1 MSVPVG
7 SRLGPYEILASVGA
21 GGMGEVYRARDTR
34 LERDVAIKILPAGF
48 VADADRLRRFE
59 QEARAAG
66 ALNHP
71 NILVIH
77 DVGTTGGFPYVVSE
91 LLEGETLRD
100 RLREGSPS
108 LRKAIQYALQIAHG
122 LAAAHDKGIVHRD
135 LKPENLF
142 VTSDGRL
149 KILDF
154 GLAKLTQGALSAAEM
169 GAPTVGA
176 TEPGIV
182 LGTAGYMSP
191 EQVRGLP
198 VDHRAD
204 IFSLGVILYELLS
217 GTRAFHRDSAAE
229 TMTAILNEEPPA
241 LDSVKPVPAGLAR
254 IVERCLEKRP
264 NERFQS
270 ARDLGFALE
279 AASSGSS
286 AQTIAATG
294 TPGRLRAFRAVA
306 LAALAAAIVAAAAF
320 LLGRS
325 TARSE
330 LPAFQPLTFRRGT
343 VTSGR
348 FAPDGRTIVYSAA
361 WDASVSEVF
370 TTRSE
375 RPESRSMGL
384 PPAIVLGVSSK
395 GELAILLTTDRN
407 LGTAVG
413 TLARLPM
420 VGGTP
425 RPLLEQ
431 VMDADWAPDG
441 ERLCVLRRVQTNER
455 QIEFPIGQVLVRGSV
470 SFPRVSPMGDR
481 VAYSGADGIQVVDL
495 SGRRTV
501 LSTSPPFRYGLAWS
515 PRGDEVWFTAGEQAT
530 NRALYAVDL
539 SGKQRLV
546 SRTPGSLNIHDVSTD
561 GRVLLS
567 QGFGRFSVAVCCLG
581 GASERE
587 LAVLTRS
594 QLSGLAADGQAT
606 LISEGAETAG
616 GLDGV
621 PYLLSTDG
629 AQRLRLGAGRPLALS
644 PDAKRA
650 LSFLPAP
657 PRLIELSTG
666 PGDPRSVDLAE
677 LTPCT
682 TPRCAAWSAD
692 GQRLFL
698 IAHEEGRPA
707 RIFVRRSEKSW
718 QPVTPEGVFNAG
730 SWAIAPRAEKVAA
743 LGPDGTVS
751 LYSVDDGPPHPL
763 VGESG
768 TPVHWS
774 ADGAWL
780 YLRGPGDVPARVYRR
795 NLLTDRVEPWKELIP
810 ADAAAVIIIDGPI
823 LSADG
828 RSYAYGVGRTFNDLY
843 LAVGLK

>member
-1 MSVPVG
+1 MEIG
-7 SRLGPYEILASVGA
+7 NRLGPYEILAPIGA

-34 LERDVAIKILPAGF
+34 LDRDVAVKVLPAGF

-77 DVGTTGGFPYVVSE
+77 DVGTTGAFPYVVSE
-91 LLEGETLRD
+91 LLEGETLRE
-100 RLREGSPS
+100 RLREGSFS
-108 LRKAIQYALQIAHG
+108 LRKAIRSAVQIAQG

-142 VTSDGRL
+142 VTTDGRL

-154 GLAKLTQGALSAAEM
+154 GLAKLTQGARSSAEM
-169 GAPTVGA
+169 GASTVGA

-198 VDHRAD
+198 ADHRAD

-264 NERFQS
+264 EERFQS

-286 AQTIAATG
+286 AQSIATTG
-294 TPGRLRAFRAVA
+294 VTGRRGTALRA
-306 LAALAAAIVAAAAF
+306 LAATALAAIVAAAAF
-320 LLGRS
+320 VGGRY
-325 TARSE
+325 TARSDH
-330 LPAFQPLTFRRGT
+330 ASFQPLTFRRGT
-343 VTSGR
+343 LNGAR

-361 WDASVSEVF
+361 WDASASDVF

-384 PPAIVLGVSSK
+384 PPAIVLSVSSK
-395 GELAILLTTDRN
+395 GELAILLTADRN
-407 LGTAVG
+407 LGTAIG

-420 VGGTP
+420 IGGTP
-425 RPLLEQ
+425 RPLLEG
-431 VMDADWAPDG
+431 VYDADWAPDG
-441 ERLCVLRRVQTNER
+441 ERLCVLRRVQTNED

-470 SFPRVSPMGDR
+470 RFPRVSPRGDR
-481 VAYSGADGIQVVDL
+481 VAYSGEEGIEVVDL

-515 PRGDEVWFTAGEQAT
+515 PRGDEVWFTAGEQGT

-567 QGFGRFSVAVCCLG
+567 QGFGRFRVAVCCPG

-594 QLSGLAADGQAT
+594 RLSGLAADGQAV
-606 LISEGAETAG
+606 LISEGAEIAG

-629 AQRLRLGAGRPLALS
+629 AQPLRLGVGRPLALS

-650 LSFLPAP
+650 LCFLPSP
-657 PRLIELSTG
+657 PRLIELPTG
-666 PGDPRSVDLAE
+666 PGDPRPVDLAG
-677 LTPCT
+677 LTPCSY
-682 TPRCAAWSAD
+682 PRCAAWSAD

-698 IAHEEGRPA
+698 VAREEGRPP
-707 RIFVRRSEKSW
+707 RVFVKLRDKSW
-718 QPVTPEGVFNAG
+718 QAVTPEAFITADG
-730 SWAIAPRAEKVAA
+730 WAIAPRGDKVAA
-743 LGPDGTVS
+743 RDPGGSVS
-751 LYSVDDGPPHPL
+751 LYSVDGAPPRPL
-763 VGESG
+763 AGELG

-780 YLRGPGDVPARVYRR
+780 YLREPGDSPARVYRR
-795 NLLTDRVEPWKELIP
+795 NLLTDRVERWKDLLP
-810 ADAAAVIIIDGPI
+810 GDAAAVVSIEGPM
-823 LSADG
+823 LTADG
-828 RSYAYGVGRTFNDLY
+828 RTYAYGVNRVFNDLY